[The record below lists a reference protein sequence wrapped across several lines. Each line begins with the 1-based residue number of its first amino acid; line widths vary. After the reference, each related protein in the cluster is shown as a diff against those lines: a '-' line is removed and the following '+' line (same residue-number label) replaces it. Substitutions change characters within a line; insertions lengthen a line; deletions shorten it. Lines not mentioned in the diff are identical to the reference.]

1 MLSLG
6 KFKPTQYAFFDGD
19 VIYDS
24 RYASGSEKQSEI
36 EKRIKEVPRLKAQYV
51 YSGIETQI
59 TKINKLVK
67 EGEIYGDTDP
77 APGIQL
83 GSLGKPDLMLMDD
96 VVFQST
102 AEKNYSLTLPLGE
115 SSISSDYY
123 PAWDIK
129 FLHSS
134 ASVNADG
141 TSFINELTGTTFKS
155 LRIPQGEVEI
165 RYKTYVTY
173 VDEFGEVIVDY
184 LEDPSVMTEDD
195 PFGFLFPDVYGND
208 STIQVKSDYLLLDI
222 LEENVDFETKNF
234 DIEVFTVDGA
244 GNEQQLF
251 FLKDDEEKTVN
262 HVEWWFN
269 IYVDEEIS
277 PQIFCRSQKQHKS
290 KNIFADQRE
299 LFKCPDIE
307 EEIPFENIY
316 EVTISDKDFEEPC

>member
-1 MLSLG
+1 MEFFDKKEEVIDIQLTQYGKHMLSLG

-67 EGEIYGDTDP
+67 EGEIYGDTDS

-83 GSLGKPDLMLMDD
+83 GSLGKPGLMLMDD
-96 VVFQST
+96 VTFQPT

-155 LRIPQGEVEI
+155 LRIPQGEV
-165 RYKTYVTY
+165 
-173 VDEFGEVIVDY
+173 
-184 LEDPSVMTEDD
+184 
-195 PFGFLFPDVYGND
+195 
-208 STIQVKSDYLLLDI
+208 
-222 LEENVDFETKNF
+222 
-234 DIEVFTVDGA
+234 
-244 GNEQQLF
+244 
-251 FLKDDEEKTVN
+251 
-262 HVEWWFN
+262 
-269 IYVDEEIS
+269 
-277 PQIFCRSQKQHKS
+277 
-290 KNIFADQRE
+290 
-299 LFKCPDIE
+299 
-307 EEIPFENIY
+307 
-316 EVTISDKDFEEPC
+316 